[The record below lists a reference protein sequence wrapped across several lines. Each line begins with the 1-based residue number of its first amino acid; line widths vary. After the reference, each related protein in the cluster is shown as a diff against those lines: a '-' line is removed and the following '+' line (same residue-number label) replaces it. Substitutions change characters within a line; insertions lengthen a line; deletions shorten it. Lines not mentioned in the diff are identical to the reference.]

1 VGGIFRAD
9 GPGPSSLR
17 CADPFHE
24 TRGNPRGRSLLRPC
38 SSDRVAS
45 LPRLKLRLLL
55 RLRGS
60 TVPVLR
66 LGSGEARCDVVRC
79 APSLVAACRVESRL
93 RPTFFTGVR
102 SAPRAIR
109 LRCRLGL
116 APADNEGAGL
126 TPSGVRSVT
135 GRAVVRF
142 EWLGGFAP
150 QIRRK
155 LISFRE
161 SSTSRCGNTL

>member
-9 GPGPSSLR
+9 GSGPSSLR
-17 CADPFHE
+17 CVAPFHE
-24 TRGNPRGRSLLRPC
+24 PRGNPRGGSQLRPC
-38 SSDRVAS
+38 SSNRVAS
-45 LPRLKLRLLL
+45 LPRLKLRLLS

-60 TVPVLR
+60 TVPALR

-93 RPTFFTGVR
+93 RPKFFTGVR
-102 SAPRAIR
+102 SSLRAIR
-109 LRCRLGL
+109 LRCRQGL
-116 APADNEGAGL
+116 APFVNEDADL
-126 TPSGVRSVT
+126 TPSGVCSVT
-135 GRAVVRF
+135 GRAAVRF

-155 LISFRE
+155 LVSCRE